1 MLSEATQSQQVRR
14 DAGSQSQKS
23 MFQCRDEKPK
33 PDEESSIRKKAM
45 KTALI
50 LLEDIDLVFD
60 DLDEG
65 LYSAVNTLGQQ
76 SKRPIILTTSDP
88 NWYGEGVGAAVEK
101 MFKFYPK
108 LFHLK
113 TASKVELSQYL
124 QLVAMVE
131 GQYVSKYSI
140 QKSLSHQTDIRKALQ
155 DLQFCCRSGLDLEE
169 RLAGEEDTSEAEQSG
184 CLIDKWFSAA
194 TLKKGKKLIKPKV
207 KSVLRRIESDR
218 NLKLEDWW
226 SRLPGAHV
234 DRSSSYDQGELNDS
248 MATNLGGLRQT
259 PDAVDRLGRY
269 ESLSLLSS
277 HLDALGSLSPE
288 TDEAEWHVL
297 QPVSDGLSQSL
308 PRYRDESRIS
318 SAIRKSYHQS
328 YFINS
333 LACQQHRG
341 GLSDTWVKRSDIDKN
356 KVKFY
361 WFNIK

>member
-1 MLSEATQSQQVRR
+1 
-14 DAGSQSQKS
+14 
-23 MFQCRDEKPK
+23 
-33 PDEESSIRKKAM
+33 
-45 KTALI
+45 
-50 LLEDIDLVFD
+50 
-60 DLDEG
+60 
-65 LYSAVNTLGQQ
+65 
-76 SKRPIILTTSDP
+76 
-88 NWYGEGVGAAVEK
+88 
-101 MFKFYPK
+101 
-108 LFHLK
+108 
-113 TASKVELSQYL
+113 
-124 QLVAMVE
+124 
-131 GQYVSKYSI
+131 
-140 QKSLSHQTDIRKALQ
+140 
-155 DLQFCCRSGLDLEE
+155 
-169 RLAGEEDTSEAEQSG
+169 LAGEEDTSEAEQSG

-269 ESLSLLSS
+269 ESLSLLSR

-341 GLSDTWVKRSDIDKN
+341 GLSDTWVNRSDIDKN
-356 KVKFY
+356 KVWNSHQKAYYSDLVDIFLTDRVGKLDLQTGLRILAKGQE
-361 WFNIK
+361 IKREEHSREGKRRNRFIHYFDQNGCDLDEEVLSVLCKSFSHRT